1 MLKQHAGKGGCKQL
15 QQRDT
20 AFSSYQ
26 LVLQDNAAH
35 QSHLMAKYR
44 NLASEYSR
52 LETQT
57 SRDSQTMVANE
68 QEKEAAKAKAL

>member
-1 MLKQHAGKGGCKQL
+1 
-15 QQRDT
+15 
-20 AFSSYQ
+20 
-26 LVLQDNAAH
+26 
-35 QSHLMAKYR
+35 MAKYR

>member
-1 MLKQHAGKGGCKQL
+1 MLAKAAVSKQRTGTALKLIGVSLFQ
-15 QQRDT
+15 DT
-20 AFSSYQ
+20 
-26 LVLQDNAAH
+26 AAH

-57 SRDSQTMVANE
+57 SRDTQTMVANE
-68 QEKEAAKAKAL
+68 QEKEAAKAKTL